1 MAATPATQTTEL
13 ERITQ
18 MLITMPR
25 EEIELL
31 FLDFARGFADA
42 LRPAKPPEDEERVRA
57 RVATMTAREMATLL
71 APLVRIGE
79 EMSEQRRARG
89 NHGTRTW
96 NPARF

>member
-1 MAATPATQTTEL
+1 MAGIGATQTMEL

-18 MLITMPR
+18 MLLTMPR

-31 FLDFARGFADA
+31 FLDFARGFANA
-42 LRPAKPPEDEERVRA
+42 LRPAKPPENEDRVRA
-57 RVATMTAREMATLL
+57 RVATMTAREMAALL

-79 EMSEQRRARG
+79 EKRAARRQG
-89 NHGTRTW
+89 NHGKRTW